1 MSLPSRPPHRRVRV
15 TSPQTRIAL
24 SRRHRPVQQ
33 LLPLPDGTLDDGA
46 LAAARAT
53 FARQRR
59 LALRTATGLAALL
72 LGLSGLLAAL
82 PALDRIT
89 VGPVPA
95 SWLLLM
101 AASYPM
107 LLVIAA
113 LHVRAAERIED
124 SAAPERHRPAVPGPG
139 TDAHRPGTGT
149 TTGTRTGDWGPA
161 AGGGRP

>member
-124 SAAPERHRPAVPGPG
+124 SAAPERTAVPRPG
-139 TDAHRPGTGT
+139 TAAHRPEPGA
-149 TTGTRTGDWGPA
+149 TGTRAGDRDP